1 MPNITGAYRWAV
13 QTCNAGNVGYSQAYR
28 NQRTV
33 NGITYYDCSSF
44 VWYALLSGG
53 FDVQS
58 AYRTAMG
65 YSYNGNAITTA
76 YEKPW
81 LQALGFQSVPITG
94 EWKPGDVLW
103 RSGHTEFVYEGG
115 QGRGRSMGAHAPGG
129 LLQDQVSIRNF
140 YTDSGDWSSLYR
152 YGGGASGMSVSAHV
166 VAAMCGCFWRESQVN
181 PGVWESLQVMDWH
194 YVYGT
199 AGPNKGGFGLGQ
211 WTNTNGDP
219 NGRLWRLHDWVTS
232 NGYADGDGP
241 GQCAYIIEEG
251 HWAGSSQTRGPY
263 NTLDEFL
270 STDITDL
277 STLVWDFLA
286 NWEGVPGNAFEYR
299 LEKARQCLA
308 YIKAHAGDDQSG
320 YIWHS
325 SNSYSSE
332 AESLTN
338 VMLIYWFFQGYD
350 PGNDPLK
357 HPRRGMPV
365 WMMLK
370 YY

>member
-1 MPNITGAYRWAV
+1 MPNITAAYRWAV
-13 QTCNAGNVGYSQAYR
+13 QTCNANNVGYSQAYR

-44 VWYALLSGG
+44 VWYALIAGG
-53 FDVQS
+53 FDVKT

-81 LQALGFQSVPITG
+81 LQTLGFQAVPITG

-115 QGRGRSMGAHAPGG
+115 QGRGRSMGAHEPG
-129 LLQDQVSIRNF
+129 LPLADQVSIRNF
-140 YTDSGDWSSLYR
+140 YTNSGDWSSLYR

-166 VAAMCGCFWRESQVN
+166 IAAMCGCFWRESQVN

-219 NGRLWRLHDWVTS
+219 NGRLWRLHEWVTN

-241 GQCAYIIEEG
+241 GQCAYIIAEG

-263 NTLDEFL
+263 TTLDEFL
-270 STDITDL
+270 ASSSTDL
-277 STLVWDFLA
+277 SMLVWDFLA
-286 NWEGVPGNAFEYR
+286 NWEGVPGNAFDYR
-299 LEKARQCLA
+299 LEKAHQCLA
-308 YIKAHAGDDQSG
+308 YIKAHTGDDPSG
-320 YIWHS
+320 YTWHS

-332 AESLTN
+332 AQTLNN

-357 HPRRGMPV
+357 RPRRGMPV